1 MKAEMTAEET
11 ASLQAAVE
19 KVIEF
24 LYDDPKNLEEIKAM
38 QKVIIEYLLWI
49 LPAIWTLFWNF
60 SITGTGNRQ

>member
-1 MKAEMTAEET
+1 MTAEET

-38 QKVIIEYLLWI
+38 QKVIIEYLL
-49 LPAIWTLFWNF
+49 
-60 SITGTGNRQ
+60 